1 MRQRLVFLLLGA
13 LITSGCS
20 LLEEFQQTAAEGPRP
35 CVEVYSRS
43 RCLAMVDQAAAEI
56 SKTRADVTTATI
68 VPDPPPEGMTL
79 GGAWSIRFRITLA
92 DGSTH
97 DARMCGGL
105 PMGPA
110 CTDDPRLSAHSV
122 TGPNSGYRD
131 VPCGG
136 EPPDGCPTP
145 FPSLEPDAVEAA
157 TSLMIASRTIAI
169 ERLGRKE
176 VSLGKG
182 SLPNGILTEAW
193 FEFAEGW
200 PDDVALAEG
209 LGLIEVRSL
218 EPDGM
223 PFENYYTHGWREGIE
238 RVEAFLILDVLWFRP
253 GADLSIRDVVV
264 R

>member
-1 MRQRLVFLLLGA
+1 MRRTLVYLMITA
-13 LITSGCS
+13 LIASGCS
-20 LLEEFQQTAAEGPRP
+20 MLEEIQETAAQGPRP
-35 CVEVYSRS
+35 CVEVYGQP

-56 SKTRADVTTATI
+56 SKTRADVTAATI
-68 VPDPPPEGMTL
+68 VPDPPPEGATL
-79 GGAWSIRFRITLA
+79 GGAWSILFRITLA
-92 DGSTH
+92 DGSSH

-105 PMGPA
+105 PSGPA
-110 CTDDPRLSAHSV
+110 CTDDPRLSATSV
-122 TGPNSGYRD
+122 TGPGSGYRD

-145 FPSLEPDAVEAA
+145 FPTFEPDAVVAA
-157 TSLMIASRTIAI
+157 TPLTIAERTIAI
-169 ERLGRKE
+169 ERHGRQE
-176 VSLGKG
+176 VSLGEA

-218 EPDGM
+218 EPDGK
-223 PFENYYTHGWREGIE
+223 PFDNYYMHGWREGVE